1 MRAVCN
7 TSPLILLA
15 KIHRLDLLNRLYK
28 QVIIPPAALRELEA
42 KPAQEAKRVR
52 ALLRSRKFHLQK
64 ASKRVLR
71 EIPRDLGT
79 GEREAI
85 ALALESKAD
94 LVILDDQQGRQ
105 VARARGLAVTG
116 TIGLLIEAR
125 EQGLIP
131 SIRRELD
138 RLIEAGIWI
147 DERFYHRILQEFG
160 E

>member
-15 KIHRLDLLNRLYK
+15 KIQRLDILSRLYDE
-28 QVIIPPAALRELEA
+28 VIVPAAVLEELEA
-42 KPAQEAKRVR
+42 KPAKEAKQVR
-52 ALLRSRKFHLQK
+52 ALLQSQKFHLRK
-64 ASKRVLR
+64 ASKRALGR
-71 EIPRDLGT
+71 IPADLGS

-94 LVILDDQQGRQ
+94 LIILDDRQGRHA
-105 VARARGLAVTG
+105 ARERGLAVTG
-116 TIGLLIEAR
+116 TVGLLIEAR
-125 EQGLIP
+125 EKGLIP
-131 SIRRELD
+131 SVRRELD

-147 DERFYHRILQEFG
+147 DEVFYHRILQEFS